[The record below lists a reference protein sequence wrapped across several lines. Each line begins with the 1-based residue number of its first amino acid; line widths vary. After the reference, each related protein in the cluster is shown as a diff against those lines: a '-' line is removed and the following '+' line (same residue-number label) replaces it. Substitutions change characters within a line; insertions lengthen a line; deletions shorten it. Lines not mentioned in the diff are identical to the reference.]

1 MVRGHETVLPDE
13 AGYAA
18 SVRRATLFLGLLY
31 QFMQF
36 VISSTLWA
44 FLGYDPIAIAPITL
58 ILMLNGTL
66 MSYAMAVALFRFRG
80 RSILFKLLLGSA
92 LALVAAAINA
102 SVDLLSH
109 GLIEHGDPGPINWT
123 NVGYT
128 LIYCMALFHGW
139 AFLYIAL
146 LANYELRERERR
158 LAVTREEALT
168 AQMRALRYQVNPHFL
183 FNTLNSI
190 AGLIEEGAS
199 TTARRMVLS
208 LSSFLRTTLELDPM
222 QDVCLADELALQL
235 GYLNIEGERFSDRM
249 RVKLDIAPGLEQAL
263 VPSLILPA
271 IDRKC
276 DQARRGRFDR
286 RGRDRDP
293 GGKAR
298 RDAGAFRRKRHG
310 ERAAPPGEQTC
321 RDRHRTEE
329 CRRPHQG
336 PVPRGRSLHIRPRG
350 TAPVSGSDHHA
361 AAAGLIAALRPTT
374 AGKGRKSGPFC
385 KPLDLAD
392 ERQSTSAAG

>member
-1 MVRGHETVLPDE
+1 MARTNSPISADE
-13 AGYAA
+13 AEYVAG
-18 SVRRATLFLGLLY
+18 VRRATLSFGFLY

-36 VISSTLWA
+36 VISSALWA
-44 FLGYDPIAIAPITL
+44 ILGYDPIKIAPITL

-66 MSYAMAVALFRFRG
+66 MSYAMAAILFHFRE

-92 LALVAAAINA
+92 LSLVAAAINA
-102 SVDLLSH
+102 GVFFLCH
-109 GLIEHGDPGPINWT
+109 GLIEHGDPGDINWT

-128 LIYCMALFHGW
+128 IIYCMALFHGW

-146 LANYELRERERR
+146 LANFELRERERR
-158 LAVTREEALT
+158 LAVTREEALA

-199 TTARRMVLS
+199 TVAGRMVLS

-263 VPSLILPA
+263 VPSLILQPLIENA
-271 IDRKC
+271 VKHGVGCSVGAVEILIT
-276 DQARRGRFDR
+276 ATRRGETLELSVENDLTAGPPLSAKKPTGTGTGLKNVADRINARF
-286 RGRDRDP
+286 P
-293 GGKAR
+293 EM
-298 RDAGAFRRKRHG
+298 GAFISGLVAPQRF
-310 ERAAPPGEQTC
+310 RASITMPLRIA
-321 RDRHRTEE
+321 
-329 CRRPHQG
+329 G
-336 PVPRGRSLHIRPRG
+336 P
-350 TAPVSGSDHHA
+350 
-361 AAAGLIAALRPTT
+361 
-374 AGKGRKSGPFC
+374 
-385 KPLDLAD
+385 
-392 ERQSTSAAG
+392 

>member
-1 MVRGHETVLPDE
+1 MARGHETVLPDE

-66 MSYAMAVALFRFRG
+66 MSYAMGVALFRFRG

-208 LSSFLRTTLELDPM
+208 LSSFLRTTLERDPM

-263 VPSLILPA
+263 VPSLILQPLIENAIKHGVGGSIGVVEIVIRAARQGETLELSVENDMANEPPRPA
-271 IDRKC
+271 IKPAGTGTGLRNVADRI
-276 DQARRGRFDR
+276 
-286 RGRDRDP
+286 
-293 GGKAR
+293 KAR
-298 RDAGAFRRKRHG
+298 FPEVGAFISGLVAPHRF
-310 ERAAPPGEQTC
+310 RAAITMP
-321 RDRHRTEE
+321 
-329 CRRPHQG
+329 
-336 PVPRGRSLHIRPRG
+336 
-350 TAPVSGSDHHA
+350 
-361 AAAGLIAALRPTT
+361 LR
-374 AGKGRKSGPFC
+374 
-385 KPLDLAD
+385 LV
-392 ERQSTSAAG
+392 